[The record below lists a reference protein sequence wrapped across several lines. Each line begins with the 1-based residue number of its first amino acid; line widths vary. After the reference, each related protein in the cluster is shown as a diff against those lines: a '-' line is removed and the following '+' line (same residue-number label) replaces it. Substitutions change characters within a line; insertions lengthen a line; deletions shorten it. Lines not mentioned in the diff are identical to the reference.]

1 MYSHVNITKMSKL
14 LRKTDLCSSMG
25 INSSYYMEVDKHSR
39 KLALALKMYS
49 ADYSVVLQKKN
60 VGYCRR
66 WKNTLLPPFQSNSDI
81 S

>member
-49 ADYSVVLQKKN
+49 ADYSVVLQN
-60 VGYCRR
+60 LSYCRR